1 MRCGPY
7 RALLATQGIARQG
20 TARSIAQLTQSAAG
34 QPHRRARGRST
45 LRSRTP
51 LGLHASIDAP
61 VADTARANA
70 VTQALRGNSSGTCFA
85 LDASATREP
94 SGTVASRP
102 FSKVLTAPSRPSD
115 APAFLGYR
123 RSGSPASVTQWN
135 AMAATIA
142 HTGVYREPMAVAD
155 RAKRA
160 RGSFERRTWGDAF
173 DQLSAADRQGQLDAE
188 DLERLA
194 VAAYMVGRDEACE
207 DAWIA
212 AHHAWFGGGE
222 AERAARCAFWH
233 ALGLFFR
240 GDLAP
245 AMGWVARG
253 GRLLEGS
260 RRESV
265 EQAWLRMLTALPR
278 LFEGDADVYSSF
290 VDAGTIAER
299 LADPDAT
306 TFARLCRGYAL
317 ILQGRVAEGIALLDE
332 VMVSVTADEVGPI
345 LGGIAYCQVI
355 ALCRAVFDLRRARE
369 WTEAL
374 TRWCDS
380 QPDLV
385 PFRGNCLVHRC
396 EIFQLQGAWTEA
408 LDSAR
413 RACELLAGPPAWDV
427 LGSAHYQLAE
437 IQRLRGELAEAEDS
451 YRQAS
456 QAGRDPEPGLSL
468 LRLAQGRL
476 DLALPAIR
484 RALDE
489 AGDPIARSRLLPACV
504 EVMLE
509 AEDMATARAAADELA
524 RIAAQLDAPYLD
536 ALAAEAS
543 GAVLLAEG
551 EPRAALA
558 KLRAAQRSWRE
569 FEAPHQAARVRLLIG
584 VACRELG
591 DGASAELEFE
601 AARNVLEG
609 LGAAPDLERLA
620 RLVGSPRPGGLS
632 RRECEVL
639 ALVATGKTNRA
650 IATELFISEKTV
662 ARHVSNIFTKLGL
675 SSRAEATAYAYKH
688 GLVR

>member
-1 MRCGPY
+1 MRE
-7 RALLATQGIARQG
+7 
-20 TARSIAQLTQSAAG
+20 
-34 QPHRRARGRST
+34 
-45 LRSRTP
+45 
-51 LGLHASIDAP
+51 LGLYGLH
-61 VADTARANA
+61 T
-70 VTQALRGNSSGTCFA
+70 
-85 LDASATREP
+85 TR
-94 SGTVASRP
+94 R
-102 FSKVLTAPSRPSD
+102 TAP
-115 APAFLGYR
+115 L
-123 RSGSPASVTQWN
+123 
-135 AMAATIA
+135 
-142 HTGVYREPMAVAD
+142 HTGSRELSHDERHVWARHIVEPMAVAD

-194 VAAYMVGRDEACE
+194 VAAHMVGRDEACE

-306 TFARLCRGYAL
+306 TFARLCCGYAL

-355 ALCRAVFDLRRARE
+355 ALCRAVFDLRRAKE

-413 RACELLAGPPAWDV
+413 RACELLAGPPAWDA

-504 EVMLE
+504 EVLLE
-509 AEDMATARAAADELA
+509 AEEVTSARAATDELSG
-524 RIAAQLDAPYLD
+524 IAAEFDAPYLD
-536 ALAAEAS
+536 ALATEAS
-543 GAVLLAEG
+543 GAVQLAEG
-551 EPRAALA
+551 DPRAALA
-558 KLRAAQRSWRE
+558 KLRAAHRSWRDL
-569 FEAPHQAARVRLLIG
+569 EAPHPAARVRLLIG

-601 AARNVLEG
+601 AARSVLEG
-609 LGAAPDLERLA
+609 LGAAPDLKRLA
-620 RLVGSPRPGGLS
+620 RLVGSP
-632 RRECEVL
+632 
-639 ALVATGKTNRA
+639 
-650 IATELFISEKTV
+650 
-662 ARHVSNIFTKLGL
+662 
-675 SSRAEATAYAYKH
+675 
-688 GLVR
+688 